1 MAIQLYD
8 LAGKDPAIMFGP
20 FAWRVRMAL
29 LHKGLDFEVR
39 PWRFAERETSSVKSV
54 PILIDGDVT
63 ISDSLQIVRYLD
75 EAYPDRPRLI
85 EGSVGEANVSLVQAL
100 CGTNVFPACI
110 SIAVLP
116 VLGILDEPSRDYF
129 RASREAMF
137 GATLEE
143 VNAPDAETGRANLA
157 KGLKPFDEAL
167 KNVRFLGGNQMS
179 YADCALFGV
188 LKWAD
193 IAGKYRSIDE
203 GSHVGQWFT
212 TLESMFNGYAA
223 KAPRFREVGAYA

>member
-1 MAIQLYD
+1 MTTGDAVLQLVVT
-8 LAGKDPAIMFGP
+8 LTVR
-20 FAWRVRMAL
+20 RVRMAPP
-29 LHKGLDFEVR
+29 HKGLQFEVLPR
-39 PWRFAERETSSVKSV
+39 RFAERET
-54 PILIDGDVT
+54 
-63 ISDSLQIVRYLD
+63 
-75 EAYPDRPRLI
+75 
-85 EGSVGEANVSLVQAL
+85 
-100 CGTNVFPACI
+100 
-110 SIAVLP
+110 